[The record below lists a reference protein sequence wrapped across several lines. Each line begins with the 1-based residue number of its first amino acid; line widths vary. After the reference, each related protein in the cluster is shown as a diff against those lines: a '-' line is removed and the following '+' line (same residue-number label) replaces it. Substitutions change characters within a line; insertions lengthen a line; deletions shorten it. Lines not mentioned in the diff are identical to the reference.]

1 MLLATLALAAA
12 GCAATGAK
20 RTEVVTKPAGAVVR
34 VEGFGECLSPCVI
47 ELDAARNVTIAKA
60 GYKAQN
66 IVIRPDGRRV
76 VVELELAAPTT
87 DVEESEIPEL

>member
-1 MLLATLALAAA
+1 
-12 GCAATGAK
+12 
-20 RTEVVTKPAGAVVR
+20 
-34 VEGFGECLSPCVI
+34 VI

-60 GYKAQN
+60 GYKAQS
-66 IVIRPDGRRV
+66 IIIRPDGRRV